1 MTRLAHPRCARRSAS
16 LLLPPLALGAVVGAA
31 LGHPAGVAAQVE
43 AEPVLAGRVLLGDS
57 ALPRATV
64 VLHRMAQD
72 VAGEV
77 DSTRAGADGSFAFA
91 LPSVP
96 NPAAGELYF
105 ASVRHQGVMYFGTAV
120 DTAIELDSVYR
131 IQAYDTLLAPEEG
144 VDVVL
149 QSRNIFLEPN
159 GGAWQ
164 ATDVFQLRNDRDRT
178 IVARPGGRVW
188 SYPLPA
194 GAREVATGE
203 GEFAPGVVEYE
214 DGSFVV
220 RAALPPG
227 ERLFVV
233 RYLLDTPTV
242 DIPSPGRTEMFD
254 LLVREPAP
262 ALDVEPMQRV
272 ESIDLDVGQTFRRY
286 AAENVT
292 TPFVRVTAAAES
304 EPPPV
309 EWIAVLLALVLAGG
323 GLLALRGRQEGPRPV
338 PAGDRQAILVQVARL
353 DEEFERKAQPSA
365 AARREYQRRRAEL
378 VRRLGPGG

>member
-1 MTRLAHPRCARRSAS
+1 MTRLAHRCARRPAS
-16 LLLPPLALGAVVGAA
+16 LLLSGLYHCVTTLAVLVPPAA
-31 LGHPAGVAAQVE
+31 AGAQVE

-72 VAGEV
+72 AAGEI
-77 DSTRAGADGSFAFA
+77 DSTSAGPDGTFAFA

-96 NPAAGELYF
+96 NPAVGELYF

-120 DTAIELDSVYR
+120 DAPIELDSVYR
-131 IQAYDTLLAPEEG
+131 IQAYDTLLAPEQG
-144 VDVVL
+144 VEVAL

-164 ATDVFQLRNDRDRT
+164 ATDVFQLRNDHDRT

-188 SYPLPA
+188 SYPLPED
-194 GAREVATGE
+194 AREVATGE
-203 GEFAPGVVEYE
+203 GEFAPGVVAYE

-233 RYLLDTPTV
+233 RYLLDSPAV
-242 DIPSPGRTEMFD
+242 AIPSPGETEMFD

-262 ALDVEPMQRV
+262 ALGVEPMQQLESV
-272 ESIDLDVGQTFRRY
+272 ELEVGQTFRRY

-292 TPFVRVTAAAES
+292 TPFVRIIAAEER

-309 EWIAVLLALVLAGG
+309 EWIAVILALVLAGG
-323 GLLALRGRQEGPRPV
+323 GLLALRGRSSTPRPV
-338 PAGDRQAILVQVARL
+338 PAEDRQAILVQLAQL
-353 DEEFERKAQPSA
+353 DEAFERRTDSSA
-365 AARREYQRRRAEL
+365 AAKREYQRRRAAL
-378 VRRLGPGG
+378 VRRLKPGA